1 MGVGVD
7 TNRTS
12 RIPPRTKA
20 GQSKK
25 EEWVPLIKWGIRSV
39 LPILE
44 LALIGWIVWLVFNNR
59 NIGKEMQ
66 NILSACVGGL
76 LVNYTKM
83 SGFIF
88 SRESDDK

>member
-1 MGVGVD
+1 
-7 TNRTS
+7 
-12 RIPPRTKA
+12 
-20 GQSKK
+20 
-25 EEWVPLIKWGIRSV
+25 
-39 LPILE
+39 
-44 LALIGWIVWLVFNNR
+44 LVFNNGD
-59 NIGKEMQ
+59 IGKEMQ